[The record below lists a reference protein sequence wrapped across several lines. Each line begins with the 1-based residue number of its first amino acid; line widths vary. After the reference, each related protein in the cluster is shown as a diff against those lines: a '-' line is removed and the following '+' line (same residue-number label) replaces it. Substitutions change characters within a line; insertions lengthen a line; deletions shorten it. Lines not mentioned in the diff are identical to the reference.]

1 MISGVA
7 ISTNGA
13 SLDEDRLVE
22 TFVQTVR
29 RRVLEIL
36 KRRRSATVG
45 ELARHL
51 DMAPVSV
58 RYHLD
63 ILQGD
68 NLIQVSKVR
77 REGNVGRPKQ
87 LYSLTKE
94 ANDFFPDNFAPLTAG
109 LITQL
114 KKALNP
120 EQVEAA
126 FCALAQEMSQ
136 SFLEDEELD
145 EIDLEVRLDRVADFL
160 NERGYLARWEQ
171 EPPREGELSSL
182 YTMQEDALSADR
194 KSYLLH
200 TFNCPYAG
208 VSGEHRELCQMDLS
222 LMRELVGRS
231 CCRLDSLAEDG
242 HCCTYRFQVSDQ
254 ATEASVSTVEIPLIG
269 QT

>member
-1 MISGVA
+1 M
-7 ISTNGA
+7 
-13 SLDEDRLVE
+13 
-22 TFVQTVR
+22 QTVR
-29 RRVLEIL
+29 RRILEIL
-36 KRRRSATVG
+36 KRRKSATVG

-94 ANDFFPDNFAPLTAG
+94 ANEHFPDNFAPLTAG
-109 LITQL
+109 LVTQL
-114 KKALNP
+114 KKSLP
-120 EQVEAA
+120 PDQVEAA
-126 FCALAQEMSQ
+126 FCSLGREMAEA
-136 SFLEDEELD
+136 FLEDE
-145 EIDLEVRLDRVADFL
+145 DLEERDLEMRLEQVTDFL
-160 NERGYLARWEQ
+160 NDRGYLARWEK
-171 EPPREGELSSL
+171 EPAPNA
-182 YTMQEDALSADR
+182 EDAFSPEQ
-194 KSYLLH
+194 KTEGYLLH

-208 VSGEHRELCQMDLS
+208 VSSEHRELCQMDLS

-242 HCCTYRFQVSDQ
+242 QCCTYRIQVGDAARENAHKS
-254 ATEASVSTVEIPLIG
+254 AHKSSVPNVEIPLIG
-269 QT
+269 